1 MLLLFIPHILLI
13 YFIKF
18 AHAALYYSSI
28 QESTIGLGILSE
40 NQPFPDNT
48 NVLRLARVD
57 PNNINCNEP
66 AILFRSFIAGQ
77 TTISVLDLA
86 EDGNARIPP
95 DNFCKSPSPKKRK
108 LYIFDDN
115 YILHERRRIH
125 KRSPPHDHHDHH
137 DHDHHKHSHGHHKH
151 GHGHHSDDHHPPHHT
166 SHHPPHP
173 SPKGAPSSPS
183 AGPPDSKNP
192 TPSSGKEPT
201 TEPAPAPAPAPTPKA
216 VNDKIKILT
225 FYNEFVLIYYP
236 CGVQVCGDIY
246 SIKNIK
252 NLVKSVSFTG
262 NCDETSAVQGPDG
275 FLYLCYH
282 DVDSSISWESWK
294 TNGIEFNK
302 VYEGKISNVTVPNEI
317 EAENF
322 GGGLFKVFSTGP
334 SKYSIVMGSFP
345 GKPDPNS
352 QIYNT
357 PVQLFAYFITDVVII
372 SGPFPIYQNGENF
385 GGTIQFLIQVCNAE
399 VGGEGYKC
407 LISYRINETDSKTNF
422 VAISFSANG
431 EPTGTV
437 QFEIT
442 GTKTPASLNLNYGG
456 WCIGVVGLKGLDCLA
471 YDEQGGYHGSWGIPV
486 GDYSKVGNQP
496 DNMMWAIPQFTNP
509 LSWEIISTDQVT
521 GFKPNVPNK

>member
-48 NVLRLARVD
+48 NQGKLRYRCWIWRKMAMPEYLLTIFV
-57 PNNINCNEP
+57 NHHHQKSGNC
-66 AILFRSFIAGQ
+66 
-77 TTISVLDLA
+77 
-86 EDGNARIPP
+86 
-95 DNFCKSPSPKKRK
+95 
-108 LYIFDDN
+108 YIFDDN

-201 TEPAPAPAPAPTPKA
+201 TEPAPAPAPASTPKA

-246 SIKNIK
+246 SIKKYQKFN
-252 NLVKSVSFTG
+252 
-262 NCDETSAVQGPDG
+262 
-275 FLYLCYH
+275 
-282 DVDSSISWESWK
+282 SSISWESWK

-302 VYEGKISNVTVPNEI
+302 VYEGKISNVTVP
-317 EAENF
+317 
-322 GGGLFKVFSTGP
+322 K
-334 SKYSIVMGSFP
+334 
-345 GKPDPNS
+345 
-352 QIYNT
+352 
-357 PVQLFAYFITDVVII
+357 
-372 SGPFPIYQNGENF
+372 
-385 GGTIQFLIQVCNAE
+385 
-399 VGGEGYKC
+399 
-407 LISYRINETDSKTNF
+407 
-422 VAISFSANG
+422 
-431 EPTGTV
+431 
-437 QFEIT
+437 
-442 GTKTPASLNLNYGG
+442 
-456 WCIGVVGLKGLDCLA
+456 
-471 YDEQGGYHGSWGIPV
+471 
-486 GDYSKVGNQP
+486 
-496 DNMMWAIPQFTNP
+496 
-509 LSWEIISTDQVT
+509 
-521 GFKPNVPNK
+521 